1 MDAPGEGS
9 DRKMKTKI
17 TFVYVLL
24 IALLI
29 PADGASP
36 FKKLSGNRLVHLP
49 SNIVFPAKIGLFN
62 RIDTHVY
69 GSGGRDISARYQLDA
84 FIVGDVYIYPVGTY
98 APDLNG
104 EFRVQENAIRE
115 KNKNV
120 KLVAETTI
128 QISQND
134 RTVTGRKATYDLVRG
149 LFGEPPHQC
158 GSQLIVFRDGPWF
171 VAYRFSYPSERSAIA
186 IKHVADFREQWQWR
200 EQ

>member
-1 MDAPGEGS
+1 MDVPGEGS
-9 DRKMKTKI
+9 DRNMKAKI
-17 TFVYVLL
+17 AVAYVLL
-24 IALLI
+24 IALLSS
-29 PADGASP
+29 AEAASP
-36 FKKLSGNRLVHLP
+36 FKKLSGNRLVHVP
-49 SNIVFPAKIGLFN
+49 SNISFPAKIGLFN
-62 RIDTHVY
+62 RIDTHVF

-84 FIVGDVYIYPVGTY
+84 FIVGDVYVYPVGTY

-104 EFRVQENAIRE
+104 EFRVQQNAIRE

-149 LFGEPPHQC
+149 LFGERPHQC

-171 VAYRFSYPSERSAIA
+171 VAYRFSYPAERSAIA

>member
-1 MDAPGEGS
+1 
-9 DRKMKTKI
+9 MKTKFA
-17 TFVYVLL
+17 FVYVLL
-24 IALLI
+24 VALSI
-29 PADGASP
+29 PADAASP
-36 FKKLSGNRLVHLP
+36 FKKLSGNRLVHVP

-69 GSGGRDISARYQLDA
+69 GSGGRDVGARYQLDA
-84 FIVGDVYIYPVGTY
+84 FIVGDVYVYPVGTY

-104 EFRVQENAIRE
+104 EFRVQQNAIRE

>member
-1 MDAPGEGS
+1 MAL
-9 DRKMKTKI
+9 I
-17 TFVYVLL
+17 YVLL
-24 IALLI
+24 VALLS
-29 PADGASP
+29 PADAASP
-36 FKKLSGNRLVHLP
+36 FKKLSGNRLVHVP
-49 SNIVFPAKIGLFN
+49 SNIVFPPKIGLFN
-62 RIDTHVY
+62 RIDTHVF
-69 GSGGRDISARYQLDA
+69 GSGGRDVSARYQLDA
-84 FIVGDVYIYPVGTY
+84 FIVGDVYVYPVGTY

-104 EFRVQENAIRE
+104 EFRVQQNAIRE

-128 QISQND
+128 QSSQSD

-186 IKHVADFREQWQWR
+186 TKHVADFREQWQWR